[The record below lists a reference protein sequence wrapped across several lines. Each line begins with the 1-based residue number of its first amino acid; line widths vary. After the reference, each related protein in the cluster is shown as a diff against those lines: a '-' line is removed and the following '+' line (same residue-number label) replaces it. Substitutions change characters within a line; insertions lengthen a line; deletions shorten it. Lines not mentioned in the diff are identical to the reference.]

1 MKKWI
6 SLILVT
12 LLVIGLCGCVPYEK
26 TVEPIPTEIEGTAWT
41 EPTAPPKSTAVT
53 TEPTEKTEETQPTEE
68 TEATES
74 TQPTEVVEETKPQ
87 KETESTKE
95 TEETKPK
102 EPPATQPTQAT
113 TEPTEPLTNPTE
125 STTEP
130 TVLPTTEPEATKPAE
145 TKPPETEPPATE
157 PVETEPPETQ
167 PTAPTEPAGCQ
178 HDWKCIHHTEE
189 GHWLAGV
196 VCDCGWTAYGDPDTL
211 VAKWNAH
218 SASYPATESLFDHGG
233 YGCVDEWVVDK
244 QAYDE
249 WVCRHCGEPKP

>member
-6 SLILVT
+6 SLTLVT
-12 LLVIGLCGCVPYEK
+12 LLMISLCGCVPQNLS
-26 TVEPIPTEIEGTAWT
+26 VETMPPVTEETAWT
-41 EPTAPPKSTAVT
+41 ESTAPPESTAVT
-53 TEPTEKTEETQPTEE
+53 TEPTEKAEETQPNEE
-68 TEATES
+68 TETTEP
-74 TQPTEVVEETKPQ
+74 TQPTEAVEETKPQ
-87 KETESTKE
+87 KETESTKS

-102 EPPATQPTQAT
+102 EPPATQPTQPT
-113 TEPTEPLTNPTE
+113 TEPTEPATNPTE
-125 STTEP
+125 STTES
-130 TVLPTTEPEATKPAE
+130 TVPPTTEPEETKPAE
-145 TKPPETEPPATE
+145 TQPPETE
-157 PVETEPPETQ
+157 PVETELPVSQ
-167 PTAPTEPAGCQ
+167 PTTPTEPAGCQ

-218 SASYPATESLFDHGG
+218 SASYPAAESLFDHGG